1 MRLNAVVRLLTVLH
15 LSLAPVCILGQVY
28 VTVETQEG
36 TLRGLMTETYTNIA
50 MYKFEGIPYAE
61 PPIGDLRFQPP
72 VPKAAWSG
80 VRDALQVGSKCPQYR
95 NNEMSGDE
103 DCLYLNVYGP
113 GDALQNATL
122 KPVMVR
128 IHGGCFTGGYGH
140 GTIPNYFVDNDVVI
154 VSINNR
160 LGLLGFLSTGDE
172 VVPGNMGL
180 KDQTEALRWVQRN
193 IAAFGGDP
201 DRVTIFGQ
209 SAGGASIHYH
219 ILSPMSKGLY
229 KNAIAMSGSALN
241 PWAFSRN
248 ATDRAIRFA
257 QHLGYTGK
265 TSNDLLKFLKDVDA
279 YTLVLDEK
287 TALSEE
293 DSKSLFQCVWVPSS
307 EPEHDGAFLTEQ
319 PWKLVSEGRYN
330 LVPFMAGD
338 TDLER
343 VAHTQPGGQ
352 LSTEAAIKN
361 LNDNFDKIV
370 GNDLRLQTKEEQQE
384 GAESI
389 KKWYYNGCDITL
401 KDNYTTA
408 LFDSHLCFVE
418 GVDAILRSMS
428 RYSSHPVYYYVF
440 SFVGPLS
447 AYPGGPGAAHAD
459 DIHYMFASATSLD
472 PDTDGGIIRAQMIDT
487 WSNFAKYDNP
497 TPQKTS
503 ILTETWKE
511 YDESA
516 PYYLEITRP
525 LHLGTNLSEPYMTYW
540 NKLLPS

>member
-1 MRLNAVVRLLTVLH
+1 MGHKVALLADAIADSLLITGGCNSISMSHNVAPLADTIDDNVLMAGECDSGKMGQNVAPLKMSPFDTHECFVEGVHAVVQRMARYSSEPVFYYQFTFVGP
-15 LSLAPVCILGQVY
+15 LSVFP
-28 VTVETQEG
+28 EG
-36 TLRGLMTETYTNIA
+36 
-50 MYKFEGIPYAE
+50 P
-61 PPIGDLRFQPP
+61 
-72 VPKAAWSG
+72 
-80 VRDALQVGSKCPQYR
+80 
-95 NNEMSGDE
+95 
-103 DCLYLNVYGP
+103 
-113 GDALQNATL
+113 
-122 KPVMVR
+122 
-128 IHGGCFTGGYGH
+128 
-140 GTIPNYFVDNDVVI
+140 
-154 VSINNR
+154 
-160 LGLLGFLSTGDE
+160 GFLSTGDE

-293 DSKSLFQCVWVPSS
+293 DSKSLFQCVWVPSA

-361 LNDNFDKIV
+361 LNENFDEIV
-370 GNDLRLQTKEEQQE
+370 GNDLRLPTKEEQQE

-389 KKWYYNGCDITL
+389 KKWYYNGSDITL

-408 LFDSHLCFVE
+408 LQSNATEDFHFDGDLE
-418 GVDAILRSMS
+418 GVR
-428 RYSSHPVYYYVF
+428 
-440 SFVGPLS
+440 
-447 AYPGGPGAAHAD
+447 
-459 DIHYMFASATSLD
+459 
-472 PDTDGGIIRAQMIDT
+472 
-487 WSNFAKYDNP
+487 
-497 TPQKTS
+497 
-503 ILTETWKE
+503 
-511 YDESA
+511 
-516 PYYLEITRP
+516 
-525 LHLGTNLSEPYMTYW
+525 
-540 NKLLPS
+540 